1 MMKQKNPRIYLF
13 ALIGILV
20 FAAFIRLIK
29 LDKTPSGFHA
39 DEASFYINALAIS
52 KTGADEDGKKLPLS
66 LSSFIDPKPAV
77 FSYFQVPFIMTIDN
91 HVFAA
96 RLPSV
101 ILSIF
106 SLLLTYLVILKVS
119 DKRIG
124 LLTTF
129 ILSIS
134 PWHII
139 ISRGTQEVIASFFF
153 LLLSIYLFIIYMEK
167 QKRSIPLIVS
177 FFTSS
182 FLSMYFY
189 HSAKVLLPLIIFG
202 YLLFIF
208 KKSKFF
214 IKASLLILFLT
225 TLSLFLSLSIQESGS
240 RIAAVGIL
248 ADEAPQHRLI
258 EQIYT
263 AHEQLPITTVRIF
276 YNKIGAYSHAI
287 LAEYVTYFSP
297 DFLFLKGGKPNRYIV
312 PCVGLLYLIELPLIL
327 LGLYSSIQS
336 KKKESLLF
344 LGLLAIAPIPAALTR
359 LETPSIIRSFPMI
372 ISITYFISVGIITI
386 WKLKNRFFRFG
397 MIAVISLV
405 YLWQIGYFIVQY
417 DVQAYYDQ
425 PWYRNSPYTE
435 IAKEVS
441 KISENYSE
449 IRVTNDLRPLYTY
462 FVIENL
468 IDISDLQNNP
478 HIRDAQEYSLGKFTF
493 NRGVCEFGDRKS
505 GVLYIAET
513 QCRKQIE
520 DSNLFEV
527 VATISYQDETP
538 VYELLQIKQ

>member
-1 MMKQKNPRIYLF
+1 MKLKSSRLYLF
-13 ALIGILV
+13 LLIGILI
-20 FAAFIRLIK
+20 FASIVRLIK

-39 DEASFYINALAIS
+39 DEASFYVNALAIS
-52 KTGADEDGKKLPLS
+52 ETGADEDGKKLPLS
-66 LSSFIDPKPAV
+66 LSSYIDPKPAI
-77 FSYFQVPFIMTIDN
+77 FSYFQVPFISTFDN
-91 HVFAA
+91 QIFAA

-101 ILSIF
+101 VLSIF
-106 SLLLTYLVILKVS
+106 SLLLTFLLISKVA

-153 LLLSIYLFIIYMEK
+153 LLLSIYLIIIYIEK
-167 QKRSIPLIVS
+167 QKKSLFLLIS
-177 FFTSS
+177 FLVSS

-189 HSAKVLLPLIIFG
+189 HSAKVLLPLLVFG

-208 KKSKFF
+208 KKSKSF
-214 IKASLLILFLT
+214 IKTSLLILFITL
-225 TLSLFLSLSIQESGS
+225 LSLLLSLSIQESGT

-263 AHEQLPITTVRIF
+263 THEQLPITIVRIF
-276 YNKIGAYSHAI
+276 YNKIGAYSNAI
-287 LAEYVTYFSP
+287 LSEYVAYFSP
-297 DFLFLKGGKPNRYIV
+297 DFLFLKGGKPHRYIV
-312 PCVGLLYLIELPLIL
+312 PDFGLLYLIEIPLIL
-327 LGLYSSIQS
+327 LGLYTSIRS
-336 KKKESLLF
+336 KKKETLLF
-344 LGLLAIAPIPAALTR
+344 LGLLIIAPIPAALTR

-372 ISITYFISVGIITI
+372 ISLAYFISIGIETI
-386 WKLKNRFFRFG
+386 WNLKNKLLRFG
-397 MIAVISLV
+397 AITVISLIYV
-405 YLWQIGYFIVQY
+405 WQIGYFTIQY
-417 DVQAYYDQ
+417 DVQAYYNQ

-441 KISENYSE
+441 KISNNYTE
-449 IRVTNDLRPLYTY
+449 VRITNDLRPLYSY

-468 IDISDLQNNP
+468 ISIDELQTNS
-478 HIRDAQEYSLGKFTF
+478 HARDNQEYSLGKFTF
-493 NRGVCEFGDRKS
+493 NRGVCELGDRKQ

-513 QCRKQIE
+513 QCLKQIE

-527 VATISYQDETP
+527 VATISYQDNTS
-538 VYELLQIKQ
+538 VYELLQIK

>member
-1 MMKQKNPRIYLF
+1 MKLKSPKLYLF
-13 ALIGILV
+13 SLIGILI
-20 FAAFIRLIK
+20 FATFVRLIK

-66 LSSFIDPKPAV
+66 LSSFIDPKPAI

-91 HVFAA
+91 QVLAA

-106 SLLLTYLVILKVS
+106 SLSMVYLLISKVS
-119 DKRIG
+119 DNKIG

-153 LLLSIYLFIIYMEK
+153 LLLSIYLIIIYFEK
-167 QKRSIPLIVS
+167 QKKSILLIGS
-177 FFTSS
+177 FFVSS

-189 HSAKVLLPLIIFG
+189 HSAKLLLPLLIFG
-202 YLLFIF
+202 YLLYIF
-208 KKSKFF
+208 KKSKTF
-214 IKASLLILFLT
+214 IKTSFLILFIT

-263 AHEQLPITTVRIF
+263 LHEQLPITTVRIF

-287 LAEYVTYFSP
+287 IAEYVAYFSP

-312 PCVGLLYLIELPLIL
+312 PGVGLLYLVELPLIL

-336 KKKESLLF
+336 KKKKSLLF

-359 LETPSIIRSFPMI
+359 LETPSVIRAFPMI
-372 ISITYFISVGIITI
+372 ISLAYFISIGIKTI
-386 WKLKNRFFRFG
+386 WKLKNKYIKFG
-397 MIAVISLV
+397 AIATFSLV

-417 DVQAYYDQ
+417 DVQTYYDQ

-478 HIRDAQEYSLGKFTF
+478 HARDTQEYSLGKFTF
-493 NRGVCEFGDRKS
+493 NRGVCELGDRKS

-513 QCRKQIE
+513 QCRNQIE
-520 DSNLFEV
+520 DSSLFEV
-527 VATISYQDETP
+527 VATISYQDNTP